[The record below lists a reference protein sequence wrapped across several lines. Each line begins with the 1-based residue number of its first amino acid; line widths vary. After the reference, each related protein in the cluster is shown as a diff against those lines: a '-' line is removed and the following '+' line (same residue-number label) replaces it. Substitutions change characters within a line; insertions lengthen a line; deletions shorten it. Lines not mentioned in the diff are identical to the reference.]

1 MSTACAKLTLV
12 LALALKPSLCP
23 RLTGALLRSWV
34 EIWRELPPANRTLQL
49 GPRTP
54 LWKLLPG
61 STTALSKGK
70 PGASVGVTALA
81 PTPADDPSSS
91 STVAVHN
98 TRPADVAAHVPPDDV
113 AAATSSRRDGLAALA
128 ALSKQADA
136 LLSAKAQETKAAKRD
151 TARQEQLTRQQ
162 IAQPLCPL
170 GSPPSPAPSRGA

>member
-1 MSTACAKLTLV
+1 MGIGLCFVVAAVLLGIGSSATKIWSMKVHKDASMRGAPILV
-12 LALALKPSLCP
+12 DTNLDA
-23 RLTGALLRSWV
+23 T
-34 EIWRELPPANRTLQL
+34 
-49 GPRTP
+49 
-54 LWKLLPG
+54 
-61 STTALSKGK
+61 
-70 PGASVGVTALA
+70 
-81 PTPADDPSSS
+81 SSS